1 MKFTQNE
8 IERVNLTPKTHT
20 WTSPHN
26 IKYLLKVPNTVYP
39 PREDTN
45 LLAETIMSFGKGKGK
60 KILEIGCG
68 TGVIS
73 LFAKTCGWDVIGC
86 DINPLA
92 IATSRGL
99 AKKYLS
105 ENIEF
110 IEGGIE
116 PQSVRTSRIFNKGPF
131 DLIVWNLPY
140 LEKPNENELLGPLED
155 ASLADIGSKKNSK
168 LHQLLIKKIEKENSL
183 KNEGNV
189 ILIHN
194 NIGNGRTLTSDCR
207 KLGWASREI
216 NQKILPDG
224 EKLHATALWKP
235 WANSEKITHEELD
248 STNSYLLDGEFPIGT
263 LIIAKKQ
270 IKGRGQRKNNWTH
283 IKGGWCGSWN
293 IALEDSS
300 AAIIQAKAGLAVL
313 DSIATL
319 MSDEL
324 PTFDSLSMMKFSKH
338 NISMKWPNDLLINS
352 KKFAGILSEART
364 QGDSTKCVLG
374 IGCNLTDQND
384 EISSTISGAASLKK
398 LPISKIN
405 QDEWE
410 MILHASI
417 ASKFEKSNLFSM
429 DSKSRTM
436 NEWWL
441 SMEQFNKTNIAIIDS
456 IKYKINSLYSD
467 GSIGLIPIKYNISPE
482 IRCYE
487 SFNLK
492 WEKVII

>member
-216 NQKILPDG
+216 NQKIYF
-224 EKLHATALWKP
+224 E
-235 WANSEKITHEELD
+235 
-248 STNSYLLDGEFPIGT
+248 
-263 LIIAKKQ
+263 
-270 IKGRGQRKNNWTH
+270 R
-283 IKGGWCGSWN
+283 
-293 IALEDSS
+293 
-300 AAIIQAKAGLAVL
+300 
-313 DSIATL
+313 
-319 MSDEL
+319 
-324 PTFDSLSMMKFSKH
+324 SL
-338 NISMKWPNDLLINS
+338 
-352 KKFAGILSEART
+352 
-364 QGDSTKCVLG
+364 
-374 IGCNLTDQND
+374 
-384 EISSTISGAASLKK
+384 
-398 LPISKIN
+398 
-405 QDEWE
+405 
-410 MILHASI
+410 
-417 ASKFEKSNLFSM
+417 
-429 DSKSRTM
+429 
-436 NEWWL
+436 
-441 SMEQFNKTNIAIIDS
+441 
-456 IKYKINSLYSD
+456 
-467 GSIGLIPIKYNISPE
+467 
-482 IRCYE
+482 
-487 SFNLK
+487 
-492 WEKVII
+492 